1 MFRVKEVDLIK
12 EPYMLRDDY
21 VPPDLSSRDEQ
32 KQALEKAWT
41 PALKGREPINLFF
54 YGKPGTGKTTI
65 SKWAIED
72 FKKASG
78 VPVVYVNCWERST
91 LYNIL
96 DTIRTTIGAGFNPK
110 LAAEQILQD
119 IKKKLKDQ
127 PLVVVLDEVDQSA
140 EINSLL
146 YLLHNVGPVGVLA
159 IANDPGVLERLDSRV
174 KSRYVFESM
183 EFPNYTKNDLVEI
196 LRQRVEYCLK
206 PGCVSEQNLGVIAE
220 KAVGNART
228 AIQTLRIAAEKAEY
242 DASEKITLELIKG
255 GFEEAEKKE
264 KELILGNLNA
274 DQRLIYDIAKKTP
287 GKLSTDIF
295 ELYKQKAEKP
305 VADRTF
311 RKYLE
316 DMIQKGVLKNLK
328 VERGGAKTIEVSF

>member
-21 VPPDLSSRDEQ
+21 VPPNLSSRDEQ
-32 KQALEKAWT
+32 KGALERAWT
-41 PALKGREPINLFF
+41 PALKGREPISMFF
-54 YGKPGTGKTTI
+54 YGRPGTGKTTL
-65 SKWAIED
+65 SKWATEE

-96 DTIRTTIGAGFNPK
+96 DTVRTAIGAGFNPK

-119 IKKKLKDQ
+119 IKRKLKDL
-127 PLVVVLDEVDQSA
+127 PLIVVLDEIDQSS

-146 YLLHNVGPVGVLA
+146 YLLHGVGQVGVLA
-159 IANDPGVLERLDSRV
+159 IANDPGVMERLEGRV
-174 KSRYVFESM
+174 KSRYVFESV
-183 EFPNYTKNDLVEI
+183 EFPNYTKKDVIEI
-196 LRQRVEYCLK
+196 LRQRAEVCLR
-206 PGCVSEQNLGVIAE
+206 PGCISDSNLGLIAE
-220 KAVGNART
+220 KAAGNART

-242 DASEKITLELIKG
+242 DASEKITLELIKT

-264 KELILGNLNA
+264 KELVLGNLNS
-274 DQRLIYDIAKKTP
+274 DQKLIYELAKKNP
-287 GKLSTDIF
+287 GKLSTELF
-295 ELYKQKAEKP
+295 ELYLKKAGKP

-311 RKYLE
+311 RKYVEEML
-316 DMIQKGVLKNLK
+316 QRGVLKNLK
-328 VERGGAKTIEVSF
+328 VERGGAKTIEVAF